1 MTVHSFE
8 WPGGG
13 VLSDH
18 LRSLTN
24 NATDREGGEL
34 CFTILDLRTLPY
46 NVSNAYQE
54 SDAGDCSNALGSE
67 CVQAYLSSLSGRSG
81 QCATPRGPNSIPA
94 CASTLATVSCFG
106 SFTASLGNST
116 SSTFLNFT
124 DRSRYPILSGDAFYF
139 HSTASLPGGNN
150 TFYEEAGQELQAVV
164 ISGAA
169 REMMCQ
175 KVNKTDA
182 AVPTRTEACAEE
194 TSRTGSGGGAV
205 SATPTGAANVV
216 KSLTW
221 SGASVGGLMVL
232 FSLL

>member
-1 MTVHSFE
+1 MALDSKHHRPQHRPPQWHQSHHTRGWFRLSLRQYCHVTVHSFE

-106 SFTASLGNST
+106 SFTASKST
-116 SSTFLNFT
+116 THTVLRVFTNQCRPRQQHLLHLLKLHRPQQVSHSQRRRFL
-124 DRSRYPILSGDAFYF
+124 
-139 HSTASLPGGNN
+139 LPLHRQPARWQQHFLRG
-150 TFYEEAGQELQAVV
+150 
-164 ISGAA
+164 SGAG
-169 REMMCQ
+169 
-175 KVNKTDA
+175 V
-182 AVPTRTEACAEE
+182 
-194 TSRTGSGGGAV
+194 TGGRDQWCCEGDDV
-205 SATPTGAANVV
+205 SE
-216 KSLTW
+216 S
-221 SGASVGGLMVL
+221 
-232 FSLL
+232 